1 MLGGLGVPRVEGES
15 HMIVRRGPAAVLSL
29 SLGVAAVAMAPTATA
44 VEGGPAE
51 GGHVN
56 ARSAPVKDTDPCS
69 GDSSTRLRITD
80 DDSGVLLARGM
91 VWTQG
96 TNRWAWRFLHNSDL
110 SAHGV
115 AKAHPGKRQ
124 AFHVTRSMV
133 NLIGP
138 DHFVFRA
145 ENLKDGEVCRVDVF
159 Y

>member
-1 MLGGLGVPRVEGES
+1 
-15 HMIVRRGPAAVLSL
+15 MIVRRGPAAVLSL
-29 SLGVAAVAMAPTATA
+29 SLGLAAVAVAPSATA

-51 GGHVN
+51 GGRVSP
-56 ARSAPVKDTDPCS
+56 RSAPVKDTDPCS
-69 GDSSTRLRITD
+69 DESRTRLRITS
-80 DDSGVLLARGM
+80 DDSGVLLARGI

-96 TNRWAWRFLHNSDL
+96 TDRWSWRFLHNSDL

-115 AKAHPGKRQ
+115 AKAHPGKGQ
-124 AFHVTRSMV
+124 AFQVTRSMV